1 MKIKEILKERK
12 KGGKLFVA
20 NLTGNIFILALNFL
34 LPFFISNNEYKH
46 FVVVF
51 SLFNSFCALYT
62 FGYQGLIT
70 RELTH
75 TKKINSVISVFF
87 FSWLFCSIILTLLL
101 IGLNYFF
108 NLTLYF
114 EIDFTSWILILFAS
128 SIIGVFRIFLY
139 FLISLEIFS
148 SYNFFFVSNKFLQ
161 FFLITIFALFSYDII
176 NAILLTSLI
185 TFIMIG
191 YFVNKNYKIYYDL
204 TIKSKINSHVQN
216 SWPLSINTFAGLGSG
231 YGYNAIIAAS
241 LSPIYT
247 IILNYIFQLQNI
259 GVLINNS
266 LMDSKIKSYYSLF
279 SSEKKNKILFFFKDV
294 LYNAIIVF
302 FIMFL
307 PFVALLFYANH
318 LDIYISYY
326 VLIIFGLGIFINYL
340 KPFGSNLLIFKNS
353 LKSILF
359 ISMFYNIIN
368 LGLFYNLIKV
378 NLNNILIVQGSA
390 FIVQIILLTYFGYYK
405 FNKT

>member
-128 SIIGVFRIFLY
+128 LNMFFEIRI
-139 FLISLEIFS
+139 
-148 SYNFFFVSNKFLQ
+148 
-161 FFLITIFALFSYDII
+161 
-176 NAILLTSLI
+176 
-185 TFIMIG
+185 
-191 YFVNKNYKIYYDL
+191 
-204 TIKSKINSHVQN
+204 
-216 SWPLSINTFAGLGSG
+216 
-231 YGYNAIIAAS
+231 
-241 LSPIYT
+241 
-247 IILNYIFQLQNI
+247 
-259 GVLINNS
+259 
-266 LMDSKIKSYYSLF
+266 
-279 SSEKKNKILFFFKDV
+279 
-294 LYNAIIVF
+294 
-302 FIMFL
+302 
-307 PFVALLFYANH
+307 
-318 LDIYISYY
+318 
-326 VLIIFGLGIFINYL
+326 
-340 KPFGSNLLIFKNS
+340 
-353 LKSILF
+353 
-359 ISMFYNIIN
+359 
-368 LGLFYNLIKV
+368 
-378 NLNNILIVQGSA
+378 
-390 FIVQIILLTYFGYYK
+390 
-405 FNKT
+405 

>member
-1 MKIKEILKERK
+1 LKIIEILKQRK
-12 KGGKLFVA
+12 KGGKLFAA
-20 NLTGNIFILALNFL
+20 NVTGNIFILTLNFA
-34 LPFFISNNEYKH
+34 LPFLISNNEYKH

-51 SLFNSFCALYT
+51 SLFNSLCALYS

-70 RELTH
+70 RELT
-75 TKKINSVISVFF
+75 KKKNINSVISVFF
-87 FSWLFCSIILTLLL
+87 FSWLLCSIILTLLL
-101 IGLNYFF
+101 LGLNYFF
-108 NLTLYF
+108 NLTEYF
-114 EIDFTSWILILFAS
+114 DIDFTSWILILLAS

-139 FLISLEIFS
+139 LLLSLEIFS
-148 SYNFFFVSNKFLQ
+148 SYNFFFISNKFLQ
-161 FFLITIFALFSYDII
+161 FFLITIFALFSYDIS

-191 YFVNKNYKIYYDL
+191 YFINKNYKIYYDRN
-204 TIKSKINSHVQN
+204 IKSKINSHVQN

-231 YGYNAIIAAS
+231 HGYNAIIAAS

-279 SSEKKNKILFFFKDV
+279 SSEKKNKILFFFKEV

-326 VLIIFGLGIFINYL
+326 ALIIFGLGIFINYL
-340 KPFGSNLLIFKNS
+340 KPFGSNFLIFKNS

-368 LGLFYNLIKV
+368 IGLFYKLIKV
-378 NLNNILIVQGSA
+378 NLNNILTVQGSA

-405 FNKT
+405 FKKT